1 MDIFL
6 RTILGIIGIISLSG
20 LVAGLLNPKFVRC
33 SSRKKVALIFG
44 GTFFVFC
51 LTMPDEEQEENNA
64 LARRAREV
72 RELKEAQAREQER
85 EKERLEQ
92 ERKEREEANIRIDLA
107 SVPKWI
113 DLGLPSGTLW
123 AEWNLGAT
131 KPEGYGEY
139 FAWGETSGTSGGKR
153 RYAWNTYKLCNGAS
167 DLLIKYCSS
176 DHKHILE
183 SVDDAATK
191 NWGKGWQIPSKNQ
204 FDELRAN
211 CKWEYVT
218 RENVKGYLVTS
229 MHNSNKIFFP
239 LSGYCDENESLWF
252 RNSTG
257 YYWSQEL
264 DASYWTGTNK
274 PYCLILEKDETKMSS
289 SRVERCEGISIRP
302 VRVQKAEK
310 SREDE
315 NSDYSRGEVKRE
327 KSEKEKLEETLN
339 TLENMLLLESVSNY

>member
-1 MDIFL
+1 METFL
-6 RTILGIIGIISLSG
+6 HFILGIIGIISLSG
-20 LVAGLLNPKFVRC
+20 LVAGLLEPKFVRC

-44 GTFFVFC
+44 GIVVLYFI
-51 LTMPDEEQEENNA
+51 LLSLYDQQEQEENNA

-72 RELKEAQAREQER
+72 RELKEAQTREQAREQER
-85 EKERLEQ
+85 LE
-92 ERKEREEANIRIDLA
+92 KEREEANIRIDLA

-191 NWGKGWQIPSKNQ
+191 NWGKGWQMPSKNQ

-229 MHNSNKIFFP
+229 MHNSNKVFFP

-252 RNSTG
+252 RNRTG
-257 YYWSQEL
+257 YYWSREL
-264 DASYWTGTNK
+264 DAGFWGTHK
-274 PYCLILEKDETKMSS
+274 PNCLILENDETEMSS

-302 VRVQKAEK
+302 VRVHKAER
-310 SREDE
+310 SREED
-315 NSDYSRGEVKRE
+315 SDYSQEEVKRE
-327 KSEKEKLEETLN
+327 KSEKEKLEESLDA
-339 TLENMLLLESVSNY
+339 LENMLLLESVSNY